1 MAATEHPAY
10 AEEVR
15 HLFETREIIER
26 EREVAVNDRLAAE
39 GGLTTARMYDPDA
52 LPLREMMYLRALQ
65 TEKNLG
71 QAKRKPYFTRIDFTE
86 AGGAPRTYYIG
97 KYGVLR
103 TDSLEVEVV
112 DWRAP
117 VANLYYSGQIGP
129 LKYEAPDGTVE
140 GELTLKRQFGIED
153 GEIQTIF
160 DADIVSQDEFLQG
173 VLGETTGERLREIV
187 TTIQSEQN
195 YVIRYP
201 IDKNLVVQGVAGSG
215 KTTIA
220 LHRIAYLMY
229 TYQHRLR
236 ADNMLILA
244 PNPLFLNY
252 IAQVLPDL
260 GVENV
265 RQTTFQQLMADWL
278 GGALPKI
285 KPSAALE
292 DVLAMDEAEL
302 AEYTRTQKYKGSLEM
317 LGRLDRWLDLYEEAF
332 PPDEDVMFGPV
343 TIYQADELRK
353 FLLVDEKPFP
363 LKRRLDELRKQL
375 KLRAAQ
381 AAHSI
386 GEWYQRECDRRISD
400 LPKTIASKEERTQR
414 AQKLHDSMLE
424 RQKQLKAQRFRFP
437 DAAMKLFPALDPQ
450 KLYIRFLED
459 QRAEATD
466 DMKRA
471 AEYTLSKRAF
481 EREDIA
487 PIALIAMRVLEL
499 KRLDIRH
506 IVIDEAQDF
515 NPFEVELLKRMAR
528 GATFTIVGDLMQGIA
543 GYRGLSSWEELTDGV
558 FEGAAS
564 RHELVTSYRNTIE
577 IMDFASRVVRN
588 MPVANLRPAQPVL
601 RHGDAPAFSEGGE
614 KELSELV
621 AAWTEAGLRSIAVMA
636 RARKKLEELAQK
648 FGWPILDPQG
658 ESYPSGVVLAPADAV
673 KGLEF
678 DGVVVLDADEENFPA
693 RPLDAR
699 LLYVCLT
706 RALHKMAVFYRG
718 RPTKL
723 LEERGN
729 VGGAAPE
736 PPLKG

>member
-10 AEEVR
+10 AEEVG
-15 HLFETREIIER
+15 HLIETRDIIER
-26 EREVAVNDRLAAE
+26 ERQVAVNDRLAAE

-65 TEKNLG
+65 TERNLG

-86 AGGAPRTYYIG
+86 TGGDPRTYYIG

-129 LKYEAPDGTVE
+129 LKYEAPDGVVE

-187 TTIQSEQN
+187 TTIQAEQN

-201 IDKNLVVQGVAGSG
+201 IDQNLVVQGVAGSG

-229 TYQHRLR
+229 TYQQRLR

-265 RQTTFQQLMADWL
+265 RQTTFARLMADWL
-278 GGALPKI
+278 DGALPVI
-285 KPSAALE
+285 RPSMALE
-292 DVLAMDEAEL
+292 DVLALDDVSL
-302 AEYTRTQKYKGSLEM
+302 AAYTETQRYKGSLDM
-317 LGRLDRWLDLYEEAF
+317 LRRLDRWLDEYEESF
-332 PPDEDVMFGPV
+332 PPAEDILFGPIPV
-343 TIYQADELRK
+343 YRADELRQ

-363 LKRRLDELRKQL
+363 LKRRLDELKKQL

-386 GEWYQRECDRRISD
+386 GEWYQRECDRRITE
-400 LPKTIASKEERTQR
+400 LPKTVASKEERTR
-414 AQKLHDSMLE
+414 KAQKLHDSMLE
-424 RQKQLKAQRFRFP
+424 RQKQLKAQRLDFP
-437 DAAMKLFPALDPQ
+437 KKAMKLFPELDPK
-450 KLYIRFLED
+450 KLYLRFLAD
-459 QRAEATD
+459 QLERGATGG
-466 DMKRA
+466 MKRA
-471 AEYTLSKRAF
+471 AEYTLSKKTF

-515 NPFEVELLKRMAR
+515 NPLEVELLRRMAR

-543 GYRGLSSWEELTDGV
+543 GYRGLSNWEELTRGV
-558 FEGAAS
+558 FGGACS

-588 MPVANLRPAQPVL
+588 MPIANLRPAQPVL
-601 RHGDAPAFSEGGE
+601 RHGDAPLFAEGGE
-614 KELSELV
+614 RELSEIV
-621 AAWTEAGLRSIAVMA
+621 AQWMGAGLRSVAVMA
-636 RARKKLEELAQK
+636 RSRKRLEALSQR
-648 FGWPILDPQG
+648 FGWTILDPQA
-658 ESYPSGVVLAPADAV
+658 ESYPTGVVLAPADAV

-678 DGVVVLDADEENFPA
+678 DGVVVLDADEKSFPS

-706 RALHKMAVFYRG
+706 RALHKMAVLYAG
-718 RPTKL
+718 APTEL
-723 LEERGN
+723 LREG
-729 VGGAAPE
+729 
-736 PPLKG
+736 

>member
-1 MAATEHPAY
+1 MAATEHPSY
-10 AEEVR
+10 PEEAR
-15 HLFETREIIER
+15 HLVNTREIIEH

-86 AGGAPRTYYIG
+86 TGGDPQTYYIG

-129 LKYEAPDGTVE
+129 LKYEAPDGTVA
-140 GELTLKRQFGIED
+140 GELTLKRQFGIEN

-187 TTIQSEQN
+187 TTIQAEQN

-201 IDKNLVVQGVAGSG
+201 IDQNLVVQGVAGSG

-229 TYQHRLR
+229 TYQNRLR

-265 RQTTFQQLMADWL
+265 RQTTFQQLMTDWL

-285 KPSAALE
+285 KPSTALE
-292 DVLAMDEAEL
+292 DVLRMDEVTL
-302 AEYTRTQKYKGSLEM
+302 AAYAQTQKYKGSLEM
-317 LGRLDRWLDLYEEAF
+317 LHLIDRWLDEYESLF
-332 PPDEDVMFGPV
+332 PPDEDILFGPIPV
-343 TIYQADELRK
+343 FRADELRQ

-363 LKRRLDELRKQL
+363 LKRRLDELKKQL

-381 AAHSI
+381 AAQSI
-386 GEWYQRECDRRISD
+386 SQWYQQECDRRITD
-400 LPKTIASKEERTQR
+400 LPKTVASKSERTIK

-424 RQKQLKAQRFRFP
+424 RQKQLKKQRIDFP
-437 DAAMKLFPALDPQ
+437 KNAMKLFPELDPK
-450 KLYIRFLED
+450 KLYLQFLED
-459 QRAEATD
+459 QLEIGATGG
-466 DMKRA
+466 MKRA
-471 AEYTLSKRAF
+471 AEYTLSKKTF

-487 PIALIAMRVLEL
+487 PIALIAMRTLEL

-515 NPFEVELLKRMAR
+515 NPFEVELLRRVAR

-543 GYRGLSSWEELTDGV
+543 GYRGLTSWEELTKGV
-558 FEGAAS
+558 FGGACS

-577 IMDFASRVVRN
+577 IMNFASRVVRN

-601 RHGDAPAFSEGGE
+601 RHGDAPIFSEGGNDA
-614 KELSELV
+614 LSDIV
-621 AAWTEAGLRSIAVMA
+621 AQWTDAGLRSVAVMA
-636 RARKKLEELAQK
+636 RGRKKLGALAQT
-648 FGWPILDPQG
+648 FGWPILDPQA

-678 DGVVVLDADEENFPA
+678 DGVIVVDADETNFPA

-706 RALHKMAVFYRG
+706 RALHKMAVFYEG
-718 RPTKL
+718 KPSAL
-723 LEERGN
+723 LR
-729 VGGAAPE
+729 AAD
-736 PPLKG
+736 

>member
-10 AEEVR
+10 AEER
-15 HLFETREIIER
+15 THLAETREIIAR
-26 EREVAVNDRLAAE
+26 EREVAVTDRLAAE

-71 QAKRKPYFTRIDFTE
+71 QALKKPYFTRINFTE
-86 AGGAPRTYYIG
+86 TGGDPRTYYIG

-140 GELTLKRQFGIED
+140 GELTLKRQFGIEN

-160 DADIVSQDEFLQG
+160 DADIVSQDAFLQG
-173 VLGETTGERLREIV
+173 VLGETTGDRLREIV

-201 IDKNLVVQGVAGSG
+201 IDQNLVVQGVAGSG

-229 TYQHRLR
+229 TYQQRLR

-265 RQTTFQQLMADWL
+265 RQTTFQTLMTDWL
-278 GGALPKI
+278 GGALPQI
-285 KPSAALE
+285 KPSMALE
-292 DVLAMDEAEL
+292 NVLAMDDDSLEA
-302 AEYTRTQKYKGSLEM
+302 YTRVERYKGSLDM
-317 LGRLDRWLDLYEEAF
+317 LKRLDSWLDEYEALF
-332 PPDEDVMFGPV
+332 PPEEDIMFGPIPV
-343 TIYQADELRK
+343 YKVDELIQ

-363 LKRRLDELRKQL
+363 LKRRLDELKKQL

-381 AAHSI
+381 AAESI
-386 GEWYQRECDRRISD
+386 SQWYARECDRRITE
-400 LPKTIASKEERTQR
+400 LPKTIASKEERTKR
-414 AQKLHDSMLE
+414 AHKLYDSMLE
-424 RQKQLKAQRFRFP
+424 RQKQIKKQRIQFP
-437 DAAMKLFPALDPQ
+437 NAAMKLFPTLDPK
-450 KLYIRFLED
+450 KLYLQFLEE
-459 QRAEATD
+459 QLENGTPD

-471 AEYTLSKRAF
+471 ASYTLSKKAL

-487 PIALIAMRVLEL
+487 PIALIAMRTLEL

-543 GYRGLSSWEELTDGV
+543 GYRGLKRWEELTDDV
-558 FEGAAS
+558 FEGMCS

-577 IMDFASRVVRN
+577 IMNFASRVVKN
-588 MPVANLRPAQPVL
+588 MPVAHLSPAQPVL
-601 RHGDAPAFSEGGE
+601 RHGDAPLFEEGGE
-614 KELSELV
+614 KELV
-621 AAWTEAGLRSIAVMA
+621 ALLGNWQQAGLRSIAVMA
-636 RARKKLEELAQK
+636 RARKRLDTLSKK
-648 FGWPILDPQG
+648 HGWPVLDPQ
-658 ESYPSGVVLAPADAV
+658 SDNYPDGIVLAPADAV

-678 DGVVVLDADEENFPA
+678 DGVILLDADPVSFPTRA
-693 RPLDAR
+693 LDAR

-706 RALHKMAVFYRG
+706 RALHKMAVLYKG
-718 RPTKL
+718 TPTAL
-723 LEERGN
+723 LREQ
-729 VGGAAPE
+729 
-736 PPLKG
+736 

>member
-10 AEEVR
+10 AEEAG
-15 HLFETREIIER
+15 HLVETREIIER
-26 EREVAVNDRLAAE
+26 ERQVAVNDRLAAE
-39 GGLTTARMYDPDA
+39 GGLSTARMYDPDA

-65 TEKNLG
+65 TERNLG
-71 QAKRKPYFTRIDFTE
+71 QALRKPYFTRIDFTE
-86 AGGAPRTYYIG
+86 TGGGPRTYYIG

-129 LKYEAPDGTVE
+129 LKYEAPDGIIE
-140 GELTLKRQFGIED
+140 GELTLKRQFSIED
-153 GEIQTIF
+153 GAIQTIF

-187 TTIQSEQN
+187 TTIQAEQN

-229 TYQHRLR
+229 TYQQRLR

-265 RQTTFQQLMADWL
+265 RQTTFQRLMDDWL
-278 GGALPKI
+278 AGALPKI
-285 KPSAALE
+285 KPSTALE
-292 DVLAMDEAEL
+292 DVLEMDEVTL
-302 AEYTRTQKYKGSLEM
+302 AAYTQTQRYKGSLNM
-317 LGRLDRWLDLYEEAF
+317 LARLDRWLDRYEESF
-332 PPDEDVMFGPV
+332 PPDEDIMFGPIPV
-343 TIYQADELRK
+343 YKADELRK

-363 LKRRLDELRKQL
+363 LKRRLDELKKQL

-386 GEWYQRECDRRISD
+386 SEWYERECDRRITE
-400 LPKTIASKEERTQR
+400 LPKTIASKEERTR
-414 AQKLHDSMLE
+414 KAQKLHDSMLE
-424 RQKQLKAQRFRFP
+424 RQKQLKKQRLDFP
-437 DAAMKLFPALDPQ
+437 KNAMKLFPTLDPK
-450 KLYIRFLED
+450 KLYLQFLED
-459 QRAEATD
+459 QLADGATGG
-466 DMKRA
+466 MKRA
-471 AEYTLSKRAF
+471 AEYTVSKNAF

-487 PIALIAMRVLEL
+487 PIALIAMRTLEL

-515 NPFEVELLKRMAR
+515 NPFEVELLRRMAR

-543 GYRGLSSWEELTDGV
+543 GYRGLASWEELTVGV
-558 FEGAAS
+558 FEGSAS
-564 RHELVTSYRNTIE
+564 RHELITSYRNTIE
-577 IMDFASRVVRN
+577 IMGFASRVVKN
-588 MPVANLRPAQPVL
+588 MPVAGLRPAQPVL
-601 RHGDAPAFSEGGE
+601 RHGEAPLFAEGGE
-614 KELSELV
+614 KQLAETV
-621 AAWTEAGLRSIAVMA
+621 AEWTDAGLRSIAVMA
-636 RARKKLEELAQK
+636 RSRKRLEALSKK
-648 FGWPILDPQG
+648 FGWTVLDPQAD
-658 ESYPSGVVLAPADAV
+658 SYPAGVVLAPADAV

-678 DGVVVLDADEENFPA
+678 DGVVVLDADEKNFPA

-706 RALHKMAVFYRG
+706 RALHKMAVFYEG
-718 RPTKL
+718 RATEL
-723 LEERGN
+723 LGE
-729 VGGAAPE
+729 
-736 PPLKG
+736 